1 MTDTTAK
8 PKMLT
13 GVSYG
18 LTALML
24 TGTYAV
30 CTCAVTGISTA
41 GALACTLI
49 CLLCSLG
56 SKNSVLT
63 PDAFLLVPVIFVL
76 GKAGAFELFLSV
88 LIGAIAFLIISHF
101 VKSKKIPDCVI
112 AGASLGL
119 ALSATVLITN
129 DYFGIGAFGATAF
142 DMLKTYRSLGF
153 HPHFRGLLYGTITLF
168 LMITYP
174 FKCRKLS
181 KIIPQEFIT
190 LVIPTV
196 LNLFLNPDRALTTVN
211 EATAFAPENCRTLSL
226 AAQQFNGGISVLTVL
241 EGAFTVAL
249 ILTAYTSAEKKD
261 NIRLFAGNVCSSA
274 VTGLPVR
281 QFEVRG
287 YSVISAITACVGAI
301 LIFGIFPQIISRVP
315 LHSVGAL
322 LIVSCWQNVPYRLL
336 ASSFKEKSA
345 LDIIAVL
352 VTAACFLILRPAA
365 ALLVCLLF
373 FAAVK
378 VVRRGK

>member
-1 MTDTTAK
+1 MTDTTEK
-8 PKMLT
+8 PKMLA
-13 GVSYG
+13 GISYG

-41 GALACTLI
+41 GVLACTLI

-56 SKNSVLT
+56 AKNTVLA

-76 GKAGAFELFLSV
+76 GNAGAFELFLSV
-88 LIGAIAFLIISHF
+88 FTGSVLFVAISHF
-101 VKSKKIPDCVI
+101 LKGKRLPDCVI

-174 FKCRKLS
+174 FKCKKLS

-211 EATAFAPENCRTLSL
+211 EAAAFMPENCRTLSL
-226 AAQQFNGGISVLTVL
+226 AALQINGGISLLTVL

-249 ILTAYTSAEKKD
+249 ILTAYTSASSKN
-261 NIRLFAGNVCSSA
+261 NIRLFAGNLCNSV

-281 QFEVRG
+281 QFEIRG
-287 YSVISAITACVGAI
+287 YSVISALTACVGAI
-301 LIFGIFPQIISRVP
+301 LLFGVFPQIISRVP
-315 LHSVGAL
+315 LHSVGAM

-352 VTAACFLILRPAA
+352 VTAACFVIMRPAA
-365 ALLVCLLF
+365 ALLVCLAFL
-373 FAAVK
+373 AAVK
-378 VVRRGK
+378 VVRREK

>member
-1 MTDTTAK
+1 MSSTPQGIPAADK
-8 PKMLT
+8 I
-13 GVSYG
+13 SYG

-24 TGTYAV
+24 VGTYAV

-41 GALACTLI
+41 GVLACTLI

-56 SKNSVLT
+56 LKNSVLA

-76 GKAGAFELFLSV
+76 GKAGWFELFVSAML
-88 LIGAIAFLIISHF
+88 GAVIFIILSHF
-101 VKSKKIPDCVI
+101 IKNKKLPDCII

-174 FKCRKLS
+174 FKCKKLS

-196 LNLFLNPDRALTTVN
+196 LNLFLNPDRVLTTVN
-211 EATAFAPENCRTLSL
+211 EAAAFAPEKCRVLSL
-226 AAQQFNGGISVLTVL
+226 AAQQLNGGISVLTVI
-241 EGAFTVAL
+241 EGAFTAAL

-261 NIRLFAGNVCSSA
+261 NIRLFAGNICNSA

-287 YSVISAITACVGAI
+287 YSVISAITACAGAI

-365 ALLVCLLF
+365 ALLVCLAF

-378 VVRRGK
+378 VVRREK

>member
-1 MTDTTAK
+1 MSSTPQGITAADK
-8 PKMLT
+8 IT
-13 GVSYG
+13 YG

-30 CTCAVTGISTA
+30 CTCAVTGTGTA
-41 GALACTLI
+41 GVLACTLI

-56 SKNSVLT
+56 SRSTVLA

-76 GKAGAFELFLSV
+76 GKAGRFELFLSV
-88 LIGAIAFLIISHF
+88 MLGAVIFIILSHF
-101 VKSKKIPDCVI
+101 IKNKKLPDCII

-142 DMLKTYRSLGF
+142 NMLKAYRSLGF

-174 FKCRKLS
+174 FKCKKLS

-196 LNLFLNPDRALTTVN
+196 LNLFLNPDKALTTVN
-211 EATAFAPENCRTLSL
+211 EPASFSAGFGGMAEFAAFR
-226 AAQQFNGGISVLTVL
+226 FDGGISALTVI
-241 EGAFTVAL
+241 EGAFAVAL
-249 ILTAYTSAEKKD
+249 ILTAYTAAQKKD
-261 NIRLFAGNVCSSA
+261 NLRLFAGNLCSSA
-274 VTGLPVR
+274 AAGLPVR

-287 YSVISAITACVGAI
+287 YSAISAIIACAGAI
-301 LIFGIFPQIISRVP
+301 LIFGVFPQTVSRIP
-315 LHSVGAL
+315 LHSIGAM

-336 ASSFKEKSA
+336 ASSFREKSV

-352 VTAACFLILRPAA
+352 ASAACFVLLRPAA
-365 ALLVCLLF
+365 ALLVCLAF

-378 VVRRGK
+378 VVRREK

>member
-1 MTDTTAK
+1 
-8 PKMLT
+8 MLT

-41 GALACTLI
+41 GVLACTLI

-56 SKNSVLT
+56 SKNSVLA

-88 LIGAIAFLIISHF
+88 LIGAIVFLIISHF
-101 VKSKKIPDCVI
+101 IKRKKIPDCVI

-129 DYFGIGAFGATAF
+129 DYFGIGAFGMTAF

-211 EATAFAPENCRTLSL
+211 EPAAFSPESCRTLSL

-261 NIRLFAGNVCSSA
+261 NIRLFAGNVCSAA

-287 YSVISAITACVGAI
+287 YSVISAITACAGAI

-336 ASSFKEKSA
+336 VSSFKEKSA

-352 VTAACFLILRPAA
+352 VTAACFVILRPAA
-365 ALLVCLLF
+365 ALLVCLAF

-378 VVRRGK
+378 VVRREK

>member
-1 MTDTTAK
+1 MSSTPQGITAASK
-8 PKMLT
+8 I
-13 GVSYG
+13 SYG

-30 CTCAVTGISTA
+30 CACAVTGAGTA
-41 GALACTLI
+41 GVLACTLI

-56 SKNSVLT
+56 SHGTVLA

-76 GKAGAFELFLSV
+76 GKAGRFELFLSV
-88 LIGAIAFLIISHF
+88 MLGAVIFIILSHF
-101 VKSKKIPDCVI
+101 IKCQKLPDCII

-142 DMLKTYRSLGF
+142 DMLKAYRSLGF

-174 FKCRKLS
+174 FKCKKLS

-196 LNLFLNPDRALTTVN
+196 LNLFLNPDKALTTVN
-211 EATAFAPENCRTLSL
+211 EPASFSAGFGGITEFSAFHFS
-226 AAQQFNGGISVLTVL
+226 GSISVLTVI

-249 ILTAYTSAEKKD
+249 ILAAYTSAEKGG
-261 NIRLFAGNVCSSA
+261 NIRLCIGNACSSLTA
-274 VTGLPVR
+274 GLPVR

-287 YSVISAITACVGAI
+287 YSVISAVTACAGAI
-301 LIFGIFPQIISRVP
+301 IVFGVFPQMITRIP
-315 LHSVGAL
+315 LHSVGSM
-322 LIVSCWQNVPYRLL
+322 LIVSCWQNVPYELL
-336 ASSFKEKSA
+336 ASSFKEKSV

-352 VTAACFLILRPAA
+352 TVAACFVILRPAA
-365 ALLVCLLF
+365 ALLVCLAF